1 MTDSLTSEF
10 PQSTLSELKHALRQQ
25 VLSRRDVID
34 PAARG
39 MRSLQICKKLERVLV
54 SHFATN
60 NLIGSTRYTPTI
72 GLYHAMRSEVNLADL
87 DEAMHARAWNACY
100 PLMLQPG
107 EVLTFDTLTDSL
119 SPDTSS
125 PDKTSTAEPPSSFLP
140 DTPSSKTVSSYN
152 AMAFFAPPRASQ
164 ESTHLSSCTALTT
177 ETAQEILAHPLRR
190 HNVKELEAAGFHF
203 VAPSAIDALI
213 VPLVA
218 FDDRNF
224 RLGYGGGNY
233 DNFLPHVRKDCL
245 VIGVAFEEQH
255 TDAVPIEPHDIP
267 MPSII
272 VG

>member
-1 MTDSLTSEF
+1 MIDNLALKHS
-10 PQSTLSELKHALRQQ
+10 QGTLSELKHALRQQ
-25 VLSRRDVID
+25 VLSRRDAID

-39 MRSLQICKKLERVLV
+39 MRSSQVCQKLERILV
-54 SHFATN
+54 SHFAAN

-100 PLMLQPG
+100 PLMLQLG

-119 SPDTSS
+119 S

-152 AMAFFAPPRASQ
+152 AMAFFAPPKASQ

-233 DNFLPHVRKDCL
+233 DNFLPHIRKDCL
-245 VIGVAFEEQH
+245 VIGVAFEEQRA
-255 TDAVPIEPHDIP
+255 DAVPIEPHDIP